1 MALRLKC
8 HMTIVKIKEGKYLI
22 AGGIDS
28 FNEKCSK
35 ASYLYYAGTNKAIE
49 VEKMNQK
56 KY

>member
-1 MALRLKC
+1 
-8 HMTIVKIKEGKYLI
+8 MTIVKIKEGKYLI